1 MTGLILGSAVANF
14 QFHDTYFVVA
24 HFHYVI
30 VGGTVFGIFAGIHYW
45 WPKMF
50 GRVLNETLGKLT
62 FWLFFIGFH
71 MTFFIQHFLGL
82 MGMPRRYWVFL
93 EDQGLDL
100 GIMIS
105 KICSFFMTTGALV
118 FLYNIV
124 RF

>member
-1 MTGLILGSAVANF
+1 
-14 QFHDTYFVVA
+14 
-24 HFHYVI
+24 
-30 VGGTVFGIFAGIHYW
+30 
-45 WPKMF
+45 
-50 GRVLNETLGKLT
+50 GKLT

-100 GIMIS
+100 GNMIS
-105 KICSFFMTTGALV
+105 TIGAFFMTAGALV

-124 RF
+124 YTAMKEERAGAHPCDRRTLEVYDHPKGLLLLFL